1 MNFKISSG
9 MNLYGIRGR
18 LAVLALS
25 TLLLGS
31 CAAQSGRAQTGLETL
46 TVIVECRNGAR
57 VPIEVEAARSEEQ
70 RRTGLMYR
78 TELADGKGMLF
89 FFESDQVLSFWM
101 ENTLIPLSIAYISYD
116 GKIIDIRDM
125 RPRDRSPI
133 TSSRSVR
140 YALEVPR
147 GYFTRAGITAGDS
160 VRIP

>member
-1 MNFKISSG
+1 MNFSG
-9 MNLYGIRGR
+9 MNLYRIRKQLVR
-18 LAVLALS
+18 LALPALF
-25 TLLLGS
+25 LVS
-31 CAAQSGRAQTGLETL
+31 CAAQSGRAQTGLENL
-46 TVIVECRNGAR
+46 TVTVECRNGAK

-70 RRTGLMYR
+70 RRAGLMYR

-89 FFESDQVLSFWM
+89 FFESDQVLTFWM

-125 RPRDRSPI
+125 RPRDRTSV

-140 YALEVPR
+140 YALEVPQ
-147 GYFTRAGITAGDS
+147 GYFARAGITTGDV